1 MISSRAVAPWAHE
14 VWVFGTGDV
23 LNRKTVHL
31 KRSFAG
37 VLVAACLTAGCR
49 LHSVDESVSPAVSGG
64 KAFTISADGVEAPN
78 RWWRSLGDR
87 KLTALVEKALS
98 NNLGLQQARLRIEQ
112 AESLERQ
119 AATSL
124 YPALDAG
131 ADTGREWPDVGVKYT
146 DSLAGSLTLSWEAD
160 LWQRLTSIRRAAGA
174 DMAASREDLQATAL
188 LLAGEVA
195 ETYLG
200 IVEQKR
206 QHALLTRQV
215 EVSKM
220 LLDRVK
226 FRFGMGDANSS
237 IVAVY
242 QQRQQLAST
251 EAQFPLI
258 RARRRV
264 LANRLKVLVARSPTD
279 SPEPASEDLPVL
291 SPLPKT
297 GVPSSLLTNRPD
309 LRRIRYQLIAADHRV
324 GEAVADRLPRLQIG
338 LERGYDSTNFRRLT
352 SEGLFTSLMA
362 DLAGPVF
369 DWGQRQAEVRRRRA
383 IVKER
388 LLELSEAYL
397 TAIEEVENALWRER
411 RQRELIK
418 ALDKE
423 LDIARNNLKETR
435 MRFGG
440 GVLDDY
446 LPVLVAVQSLQALER
461 NLLTRRRELVSIRIL
476 LYRALGG
483 AQPWV
488 PIKRAAEG
496 ASKQQPKLQRK
507 NKS

>member
-1 MISSRAVAPWAHE
+1 MAI
-14 VWVFGTGDV
+14 
-23 LNRKTVHL
+23 
-31 KRSFAG
+31 
-37 VLVAACLTAGCR
+37 CLAAGCR
-49 LHSVDESVSPAVSGG
+49 LHSVDESVTPAVPGG

-78 RWWRSLGDR
+78 RWWRSLGDK

-112 AESLERQ
+112 AESLKHQ

-131 ADTGREWPDVGVKYT
+131 ADTKREWPDIGVKYT

-188 LLAGEVA
+188 LLAGEVT

-200 IVEQKR
+200 IIEQKL
-206 QHALLTRQV
+206 QFALLTRQAA
-215 EVSKM
+215 VSKT
-220 LLDRVK
+220 LLDLIEL
-226 FRFGMGDANSS
+226 RFSVGESD
-237 IVAVY
+237 IVDVY
-242 QQRQQLAST
+242 QQRQQLASIQ
-251 EAQFPLI
+251 AQFPLI
-258 RARRRV
+258 WARRRV

-279 SPEPASEDLPVL
+279 SPEPAAEGLPVL

-297 GVPSSLLTNRPD
+297 GVPSALLTNRPD
-309 LRRIRYQLIAADHRV
+309 LRMIRCQLIAADYRV
-324 GEAVADRLPRLQIG
+324 AEAVADRLPRLQIG
-338 LERGYDSTNFRRLT
+338 LERGYSDTNFRQLT

-362 DLAGPVF
+362 ELAGPVV
-369 DWGQRQAEVRRRRA
+369 DWGRRKAEVERRRA

-397 TAIEEVENALWRER
+397 MAIGEVEDALWRER

-423 LDIARNNLKETR
+423 LDIARRNLKETR
-435 MRFGG
+435 IRFAQAA
-440 GVLDDY
+440 LTDY
-446 LPVLVAVQSLQALER
+446 LPVLAAIQSLQALER
-461 NLLTRRRELVSIRIL
+461 NILTRRRELVSIRIL

-483 AQPWV
+483 AQPWTPV
-488 PIKRAAEG
+488 KPAADGEP
-496 ASKQQPKLQRK
+496 KQQPKFGRK

>member
-1 MISSRAVAPWAHE
+1 MLRS
-14 VWVFGTGDV
+14 
-23 LNRKTVHL
+23 KTVHL
-31 KRSFAG
+31 KRSFVG
-37 VLVAACLTAGCR
+37 VLVAACLTAGCS
-49 LHSVDESVSPAVSGG
+49 LHSVDESVTPAVPGG
-64 KAFTISADGVEAPN
+64 QAFTISADGVEVAN
-78 RWWRSLGDR
+78 RWWRSLGDE

-112 AESLERQ
+112 AASLEHQ

-124 YPALDAG
+124 LPSLDAS
-131 ADTGREWPDVGVKYT
+131 ADTQRRWPDVGVKYT
-146 DSLAGSLTLSWEAD
+146 DSLAGGLTLSWEAD
-160 LWQRLTSIRRAAGA
+160 LWRRLTSIRQAARF

-200 IVEQKR
+200 IIEQKL
-206 QHALLTRQV
+206 QLALLTRQV
-215 EVSKM
+215 EVSKT
-220 LLDRVK
+220 LLGLIEL
-226 FRFGMGDANSS
+226 RFSVGESD
-237 IVAVY
+237 IVDVY

-258 RARRRV
+258 RARHRV
-264 LANRLKVLVARSPTD
+264 LANRLKVLVARSPTNA
-279 SPEPASEDLPVL
+279 PEPAAEDLPSL

-324 GEAVADRLPRLQIG
+324 AEAVADRLPRLQIG
-338 LERGYDSTNFRRLT
+338 LEREYSDTNFRQLT

-369 DWGQRQAEVRRRRA
+369 DWGRRQDEVRRRKA

-397 TAIEEVENALWRER
+397 TAVGEVEDALWRER

-423 LDIARNNLKETR
+423 LDIATRNLKETR
-435 MRFGG
+435 IRFGRAA
-440 GVLDDY
+440 LTDY
-446 LPVLVAVQSLQALER
+446 LPVLAAIQSLQALER

-483 AQPWV
+483 LQPWAPV
-488 PIKRAAEG
+488 KSAAEG
-496 ASKQQPKLQRK
+496 DSKQQPNPGRK

>member
-1 MISSRAVAPWAHE
+1 MIWGCCALVYE
-14 VWVFGTGDV
+14 VSVFGTGNV
-23 LNRKTVHL
+23 LRRKTIHL
-31 KRSFAG
+31 KRSFIGSFWCA
-37 VLVAACLTAGCR
+37 LLAACLAAGCR
-49 LHSVDESVSPAVSGG
+49 LHSVDETVTPTVGG
-64 KAFTISADGVEAPN
+64 GEAFTISADGVEVGN

-112 AESLERQ
+112 AASLEHQ

-124 YPALDAG
+124 FPALDAG
-131 ADTGREWPDVGVKYT
+131 ADTKRNWPDIGVKYT

-160 LWQRLTSIRRAAGA
+160 LWQRLTSIRQAARF

-200 IVEQKR
+200 IIEQKR
-206 QHALLTRQV
+206 QLALLTRQA
-215 EVSKM
+215 EVGKT
-220 LLDRVK
+220 LLDLTEL
-226 FRFGMGDANSS
+226 RFSVGLSD
-237 IVAVY
+237 IVGVF

-279 SPEPASEDLPVL
+279 SPEPAAEDLPVL

-297 GVPSSLLTNRPD
+297 GVPSALLTNRPD

-338 LERGYDSTNFRRLT
+338 LERGYDSTNFRQLT

-362 DLAGPVF
+362 DLGGPVI
-369 DWGQRQAEVRRRRA
+369 DWGQRQAEVRRRQA

-388 LLELSEAYL
+388 LLELSETYL

-418 ALDKE
+418 ALEKE
-423 LDIARNNLKETR
+423 LDLARSNLNATR
-435 MRFGG
+435 VRLGG
-440 GVLDDY
+440 GGGDDY

-483 AQPWV
+483 AQPWTTV
-488 PIKRAAEG
+488 KPAAEG
-496 ASKQQPKLQRK
+496 GPKQQPKFGRR